1 MSAVDLARLVKPLKF
16 ADETGDGVLTSRET
30 GSLFRV
36 FPQNDGMFFAPRL
49 GMDDG
54 VSSDPQALIDCIN
67 KHHAARVI
75 SALDADLL
83 AELVGAL
90 AEAKVDIGTY
100 VDQDYPPNT
109 CAQYP
114 DVARRHFR
122 DMELCRRIDA
132 ILAKLEDK
140 P

>member
-16 ADETGDGVLTSRET
+16 ADETGDVVLTSRET

-83 AELVGAL
+83 AELVEAL
-90 AEAKVDIGTY
+90 VLA
-100 VDQDYPPNT
+100 DQSS
-109 CAQYP
+109 
-114 DVARRHFR
+114 R
-122 DMELCRRIDA
+122 DLGWHRIYDA
-132 ILAKLEDK
+132 TGPVLAKLGVQ